1 MDDPGGMIMNTYA
14 KSPARRSNGRQLR
27 KEKSMYTHVRKKGRL
42 LKRKANIRVNH
53 GERDEL
59 ERLARSYITRPVHPF
74 IIVPGDEIADG
85 NRRHMGMELIGE
97 LDREV
102 DCLQIASMPSPL
114 ELVKLQAVSA
124 IHRRGLSGY
133 EQWQVCEKL
142 KSLKPELTNVQLA
155 ADLEIDNSLC
165 TKILSPSKTIP
176 EVQEALKQERI
187 TLSHVYAISRVPH
200 EQQQTLLEMA
210 IAGCPKEELTQRVRK
225 NLTGSSGEKVTTARV
240 KIELPGASIVV
251 TRKALDMSGLV
262 ALLADC
268 LKKAKDAEGTY
279 NVKTFQAMMRDKAR
293 GEGSNGA
300 LAP

>member
-1 MDDPGGMIMNTYA
+1 
-14 KSPARRSNGRQLR
+14 
-27 KEKSMYTHVRKKGRL
+27 MYTHVHRKGRQ

-53 GERDEL
+53 GEKDEL

-74 IIVPGDEIADG
+74 IILPGDEIADG

-102 DCLQIASMPSPL
+102 DCLQIAGMPSPL

-142 KSLKPELTNVQLA
+142 KSFKPELTNVQLA
-155 ADLEIDNSLC
+155 ADLEIDNSLITRLLC
-165 TKILSPSKTIP
+165 PSKCID
-176 EVQEALKQERI
+176 EVVVALKQEQI
-187 TLSHVYAISRVPH
+187 TLSHCLPISRAPR
-200 EQQQTLLEMA
+200 EQQKELLEMA
-210 IAGCPKEELTQRVRK
+210 LAGCPREEIAKRVRK
-225 NLTGSSGEKVTTARV
+225 HPNPPNGEKVTTARV

-251 TRKALDMSGLV
+251 TAKDLDMSALV